1 MFFFSFEP
9 KEENVTLTFILMLM
23 GGASQGGQQPNAFA
37 MFLPLIIIF
46 FIMYFFMIRPQVKRQ
61 KQHQAM
67 IQSLKK
73 GDHVVTTGGIKGKI
87 VNVKK
92 DSFVVQIADN
102 TRVEVLKT
110 YILKR
115 ADQVE

>member
-1 MFFFSFEP
+1 ML
-9 KEENVTLTFILMLM
+9 LTWFLMLM
-23 GGASQGGQQPNAFA
+23 GGSPQQGQPNAFA

-61 KQHQAM
+61 KAHQLM

-73 GDHVVTTGGIKGKI
+73 GDRVVTSGGLVGKI

-92 DSFVVQIADN
+92 DTFVVQIADN
-102 TRVEVLKT
+102 TRVEVLKGH
-110 YILKR
+110 ILKK
-115 ADQVE
+115 ADQSE